1 MDEQDGEIVK
11 EIAMK
16 KLFKDIRH
24 NDIDAVRNAIKK
36 NPAVVNEIFDGQKP
50 QKDVGQ
56 SPLQV
61 AIKCGHFEI
70 INLLIENGADIDFIE
85 NPADKPDDT
94 STSYFMSM
102 SVLHDAIIGAFGA
115 LPYGDFER
123 AKSYVRLIET
133 LLVKGADPNRRT
145 VRHSLTGG
153 DLPIDTALMKADA
166 VLNQFSESD
175 YKPNALKYDMA
186 KKYLFEILDL
196 LIKYGADFE
205 QWLGRHSEL
214 LEDFIPLKER
224 YYKIEYDGRIIEGIE
239 KSDVDIYKEI
249 RAALQE
255 YMRLRT

>member
-1 MDEQDGEIVK
+1 
-11 EIAMK
+11 MK

-24 NDIDAVRNAIKK
+24 NDIDAVHNTIRKK
-36 NPAVVNEIFDGQKP
+36 PAVVNEVFDGQKP
-50 QKDVGQ
+50 KKDVGQ

-70 INLLIENGADIDFIE
+70 IDLLIENGANVDFME
-85 NPADKPDDT
+85 NTADKPNDT
-94 STSYFMSM
+94 NASYFMCM

-115 LPYGDFER
+115 LPYGEFER
-123 AKSYVRLIET
+123 AESYVRLIET

-145 VRHSLTGG
+145 ALHSATGG
-153 DLPIDTALMKADA
+153 DSPIDTAIMNADA
-166 VLNQFSESD
+166 VLGRYSESD

-205 QWLGRHSEL
+205 QWVDCHSEL

-224 YYKIEYDGRIIEGIE
+224 PYKIEYNGRINEGIE
-239 KSDVDIYKEI
+239 KSDIDIYKEI
-249 RAALQE
+249 RAALQNA
-255 YMRLRT
+255 L

>member
-1 MDEQDGEIVK
+1 MQK
-11 EIAMK
+11 F
-16 KLFKDIRH
+16 FKDIRH

-36 NPAVVNEIFDGQKP
+36 KPAVVNEIFDGQKP
-50 QKDVGQ
+50 KKDVGQ

-70 INLLIENGADIDFIE
+70 IDLLIENGADIDFME

-94 STSYFMSM
+94 SASYFMCM

-115 LPYGDFER
+115 LPYGEFER
-123 AKSYVRLIET
+123 AQKYVRLIES
-133 LLVKGADPNRRT
+133 LLEKGADPDKGALP
-145 VRHSLTGG
+145 LTAMGETI
-153 DLPIDTALMKADA
+153 LPFDTAMSEAAK
-166 VLNQFSESD
+166 VLRQFSESD
-175 YKPNALKYDMA
+175 YKPDGTKYNMA

-196 LIKYGADFE
+196 LIKYGADFDN
-205 QWLGRHSEL
+205 WKDSNLKFF
-214 LEDFIPLKER
+214 EDFIPQKEKP
-224 YYKIEYDGRIIEGIE
+224 YKIEYNGRIIEGSE